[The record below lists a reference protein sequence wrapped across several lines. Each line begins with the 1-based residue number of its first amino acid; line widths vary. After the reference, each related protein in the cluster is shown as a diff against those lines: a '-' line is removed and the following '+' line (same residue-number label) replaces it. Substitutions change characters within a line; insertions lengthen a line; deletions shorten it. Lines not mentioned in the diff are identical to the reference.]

1 MKLSTFKQTPQEKKR
16 YTISYSDWLDEGEV
30 VDSVVYGIDNV
41 TDPPLLVESSAID
54 VGGLGI
60 SFFVSGGVDEE
71 QYQLNILMT
80 TDAGQRKEDYM
91 KIVVEDPE

>member
-16 YTISYSDWLDEGEV
+16 YTISYSDWLDAGEV
-30 VDSVVYGIDNV
+30 VSSVVYGIDNV
-41 TDPPLLVESSAID
+41 TVPPLLVESSAID

-60 SFFVSGGVDEE
+60 SFFVSGGLDEE

-91 KIVVEDPE
+91 KIVVADPE

>member
-16 YTISYSDWLDEGEV
+16 YTVAYTNWLDDGEV
-30 VDSVVYGIDNV
+30 VDSVVYGIDNTTV
-41 TDPPLLVESSAID
+41 PPLIVESSAID

-60 SFFVSGGVDEE
+60 SFFVSGGLDEE
-71 QYQLNILMT
+71 EYTIAILME

-91 KIVVEDPE
+91 KIVVADVV